1 MTIKRNIFAAA
12 MILFAACAWAQGP
25 NNSGTYYEKADG
37 KKGSALKTALAD
49 VINKHTSLSYNSLW
63 EHYKKTDKRPD
74 GKVWDMYS
82 KH

>member
-37 KKGSALKTALAD
+37 KK
-49 VINKHTSLSYNSLW
+49 
-63 EHYKKTDKRPD
+63 
-74 GKVWDMYS
+74 
-82 KH
+82 